1 MPNRAVYPSAHDD
14 DGYNGSPNNYQRP
27 HQQQYNRPQPPRMNS
42 QPQRQQHQPQ
52 YQHQQQYYSEP
63 PMQQQP
69 TYYAPPHQQQYAPP
83 PQQEQY
89 YEQPRHNPGPRSYDD
104 DDNDRSNSG
113 AGNRGVKGKKGY
125 DMLPAPSGDNVRG
138 RKCHDVF
145 WLFVFILMFGGMVA
159 ISYYAIRYGN
169 VNRLIYGRDS
179 EGNLCGAPIGEDSSR
194 DLSNQTNLL
203 FFVDDPDD
211 YHRCVASCPSSTA
224 SDLTAVCR
232 YDITLGS
239 THTDIFNQV
248 SNHSCT
254 YTIDSKSVLNR
265 CIPLQLL
272 SDIKAAANASYYNET
287 YTLGG
292 GSYSWGQALSLE
304 LNARDV
310 SSIIFQDLATN
321 WWVILVCVGAA
332 FVIGY
337 AYLLLLQFF
346 AGVIVWFTI
355 LIVVIVAWVLA
366 AYFIYNYVRIH
377 VLHQGLLSVG
387 FTQVDSI
394 LYNEKLLLV
403 LGCIIGGIATIISI
417 LVLCL
422 VRRIRLATHIIK
434 EASHALRAMPFVAL
448 FPFVKY
454 FVILIWMAIF
464 VAVMALLAT
473 SGTAIATAVTVDL
486 NDGLEKTKTGRTYSS
501 SHTLQY
507 LQIYFTFGFLWVYNW
522 IIAIGQTTIAGA
534 IASWYWCRPGPNG
547 KKSLPRFPVLS
558 SLGRVFRYHLGSLA
572 LGSLLIATVQLI
584 RILIVEAQR
593 RVNGTGNKCAKY
605 TLCCLQCCFKCLESL
620 LKMLTKNAYVE
631 IAVYGYSFCTAARM
645 AVQLIAANVVRLV
658 VVHKVSG
665 FLIFVGKLAVVFIVT
680 LGGLGLLVHLEGDA
694 EVFSNYAVPLIFIII
709 FSYLTA
715 SSILSSYSMTV
726 TTIFL
731 SFCED
736 SQRNDGSRE
745 RPYYMS
751 KNLQNF
757 VDADAHARPVV

>member
-14 DGYNGSPNNYQRP
+14 DGNYSSPNNYQRP
-27 HQQQYNRPQPPRMNS
+27 HQQQHTRPQPPRSN
-42 QPQRQQHQPQ
+42 QPQRQQQHHQE
-52 YQHQQQYYSEP
+52 HYYSEP
-63 PMQQQP
+63 PMQQP
-69 TYYAPPHQQQYAPP
+69 VHYPSNYHQQPP
-83 PQQEQY
+83 PQHQYVPPPPQGHY
-89 YEQPRHNPGPRSYDD
+89 YEQPRSNPGPRSYDD
-104 DDNDRSNSG
+104 DENDQSENVRG
-113 AGNRGVKGKKGY
+113 GVKGKKGY
-125 DMLPAPSGDNVRG
+125 DMLPAPSADNTRN

-194 DLSNQTNLL
+194 DLTNQTNLL
-203 FFVDDPDD
+203 FFVEDPEN
-211 YHRCVASCPSSTA
+211 YHRCVQSCPSTTA
-224 SDLTAVCR
+224 LDANAVCR

-239 THTDIFNQV
+239 SHSDIVEQV
-248 SNHSCT
+248 TNHSCT
-254 YTIDSKSVLNR
+254 YTIESKSVINR
-265 CIPLQLL
+265 CVPVQLL
-272 SDIKAAANASYYNET
+272 HDIKAAANASYYNVP
-287 YTLGG
+287 YNTLGG
-292 GSYSWGQALSLE
+292 GSYDWGQALSIE

-337 AYLLLLQFF
+337 GYLLLLQFF

-355 LIVVIVAWVLA
+355 LVVVVVAWVLA

-387 FTQVDSI
+387 FSQVDSI

-403 LGCIIGGIATIISI
+403 LGCIIGGIALIISV

-473 SGTAIATAVTVDL
+473 SGTAIATAVTVDV

-501 SHTLQY
+501 DHTLQY

-534 IASWYWCRPGPNG
+534 IASWYWCRPGPSG
-547 KKSLPRFPVLS
+547 KKQLPRFPVLA

-572 LGSLLIATVQLI
+572 IGSLLIATVQLI
-584 RILIVEAQR
+584 RIVIMEGQR
-593 RVNGTGNKCAKY
+593 RVQGTGNQCAKY

-694 EVFSNYAVPLIFIII
+694 EVFANYAVPLIFIII

-757 VDADAHARPVV
+757 VDAEAHARPVV